1 MMKPRTTARI
11 RQRFRVSVFYD
22 GRCLFCRRTMATLK
36 RLDWLGLLEPV
47 SFRDPGVIER
57 FGLDPVRAA
66 ARLHARAAG
75 APAPV
80 EGIDAVILIATRL
93 PLLSPLVPF
102 LWIAARF
109 GWGQRVYDWIA
120 ARRTIIPAGPG
131 HGEVMPAAEGAVD
144 GPPAR
149 EPMDPPHGSHS
160 EDS

>member
-1 MMKPRTTARI
+1 MIGIPPVASAAPATRL
-11 RQRFRVSVFYD
+11 RQRFRVLVFYD
-22 GRCLFCRRTMATLK
+22 GRCLFCRRAVAALK

-66 ARLHARAAG
+66 ARLHTRAAG
-75 APAPV
+75 APAPA
-80 EGIDAVILIATRL
+80 EGIDAVTLIATRV

-102 LWIAARF
+102 LWIAARV

-131 HGEVMPAAEGAVD
+131 HGEAT
-144 GPPAR
+144 PPAER
-149 EPMDPPHGSHS
+149 PAGGPSAR
-160 EDS
+160 

>member
-1 MMKPRTTARI
+1 MKPRTISRI
-11 RQRFRVSVFYD
+11 RERFRVSVFYD

-75 APAPV
+75 APASV
-80 EGIDAVILIATRL
+80 EGIDAVILLATRQPPVWPAV
-93 PLLSPLVPF
+93 PL
-102 LWIAARF
+102 LWIAARL

-120 ARRTIIPAGPG
+120 ARRTIIPAGPS
-131 HGEVMPAAEGAVD
+131 HGGY
-144 GPPAR
+144 
-149 EPMDPPHGSHS
+149 S